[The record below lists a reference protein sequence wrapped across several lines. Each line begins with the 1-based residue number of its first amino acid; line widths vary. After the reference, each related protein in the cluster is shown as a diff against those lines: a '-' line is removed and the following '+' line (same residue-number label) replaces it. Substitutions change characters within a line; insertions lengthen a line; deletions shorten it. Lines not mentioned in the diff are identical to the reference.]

1 MSKAW
6 ASLSVGDG
14 TRKFIEDLKFK
25 QMSPVQA
32 VAIPLFLQH
41 KDVAVEACTGS
52 GKTLAFLIPTV
63 ELLLAAEAHGEVG
76 AVILTPTRELAQQIS
91 ALLDKYLSFVE
102 DFSSFLF
109 VGGGGNE
116 SVRADI
122 DAFREKKG
130 ARNILIATPG
140 RLTHMLN
147 ENLLSLK
154 HLEVLILDEADRLL
168 ALGFEKDLT
177 QIFHIIPKQRRTGL
191 FSATLS
197 SKLKKLMKAGMRNAV
212 HIQVSVDDKDK
223 KTHED
228 VHSMP
233 TTLQNY
239 YVEVSAE
246 KKVGALADFLRKEK
260 NKKIIVF
267 FLTCACVDYFH
278 KVFSALGFPVE
289 RIHGQMDQKARKKT
303 YSKFVDKGSILFATD
318 LMARGVDIPEL
329 EWIVQFDPPTDPT
342 VFIHRVGRTARAGK
356 NGQSLVFLQPH
367 EMGYLPFLEKRQV
380 VLSRRDLS
388 TCSPMKK
395 KKKQQQQQQHDSE
408 EITSVMRKLNEED
421 RVNMLSG
428 SKAFVSY
435 IRAYQ
440 EHELCFLFQLK
451 ELPIG
456 YAATGYGLLRLPRM
470 KEILGRK
477 WDGFVQSKVHPES
490 VAFKNPEREQRR
502 QEKLAA
508 LKESK
513 AANAEA
519 EWEEEKEKI
528 KQQKALD
535 KQQLKTRTKSDKRR
549 AKRRASVMEWEELQA
564 EERLAKKLKQ
574 RKITTEDYE
583 KEVRKIG
590 SSGDQE
596 LGQESDDE
604 QDSDDSDVSDS
615 DAPKRKKQP
624 LDIKVPRWM
633 GKRKTKGKRKK

>member
-32 VAIPLFLQH
+32 VTIPLFLQH

-63 ELLLAAEAHGEVG
+63 ELLLAAEAHHEVG

-91 ALLDKYLSFVE
+91 ALLDQYLSFVE

-116 SVRADI
+116 SVRANM
-122 DAFREKKG
+122 DAFRAKKG

-246 KKVGALADFLRKEK
+246 KKPGALADFLRKEK

-289 RIHGQMDQKARKKT
+289 RIHGQMDQKAREKT
-303 YSKFVDKGSILFATD
+303 YSKFVGSGSILFATD

-329 EWIVQFDPPTDPT
+329 QWIVQFDPPTDPT

-356 NGQSLVFLQPH
+356 TGQSLVFLQPH

-380 VLSRRDLS
+380 SLSRRDPS
-388 TCSPMKK
+388 SCSPMKK
-395 KKKQQQQQQHDSE
+395 KKKQQHDSE

-440 EHELCFLFQLK
+440 EHELCFLFQFK
-451 ELPIG
+451 ELPLG
-456 YAATGYGLLRLPRM
+456 YVATGYGLLRLPRM

-490 VAFKNPEREQRR
+490 VAFKNQGREQCR

-513 AANAEA
+513 AATAEA

-535 KQQLKTRTKSDKRR
+535 KQQLKKRTTSDKRR

-574 RKITTEDYE
+574 RKITTEEYE
-583 KEVRKIG
+583 QEVRKLG
-590 SSGDQE
+590 YSGDQE
-596 LGQESDDE
+596 FEQGESEDE
-604 QDSDDSDVSDS
+604 QGDSDASDS
-615 DAPKRKKQP
+615 DAPKRKKQ
-624 LDIKVPRWM
+624 LTDIKVPRWM
-633 GKRKTKGKRKK
+633 GKKSKGSKRK